1 MMEKI
6 MRLLVPIRLSR
17 ITDSTNNPKM
27 QRDAAQEYA
36 DEHPGTILIFTEV
49 EDLDVSGAVPIRER
63 PGIGP
68 YLTPEKMHTFD
79 GILGNE
85 MDRISRDMLDYLT
98 FAQDMVARGK
108 IIIDLS
114 DGTDTSTR
122 KGRDV
127 LEDRVLAAQRER
139 QRIIDRCTKST
150 KRIRDRGDYPG
161 GQVRFGYMPVC
172 KCHGLRRCPE
182 PAHTAGWQYIQDS
195 ATSRIVLSMV
205 DDAIDGMTYSDIARR
220 LKAEGAPT
228 AQGGTWRETS
238 VIRILK
244 SPALIGQEIKTPN
257 GVVTVRRDR
266 DDKPIIFTDKPILT
280 REKYD
285 QLQEALSARSR
296 HRGQAQAR
304 HMLWHVAYCRKCS
317 QPCDHDR
324 PCLVHGVPL
333 KGMRQPN
340 KRLNHAGYYICKNY
354 SECHMQTRIDDLEQ
368 DLTAD
373 LLEKAGPRLL
383 LERAVIKGADH
394 SAEIIRLERK
404 AERLRRE
411 LDEDYDED
419 LERAVVKAEKTVAE
433 LLATVEPDRVV
444 LRPVEPRITVAG
456 YWDTLDPMG
465 RNKFLRDWSVA
476 MYADREGSDV
486 SLGWLLADADTF
498 TIDRVSA

>member
-1 MMEKI
+1 

-17 ITDSTNNPKM
+17 MADNTNNPAM
-27 QRDAAQEYA
+27 QRAAAQDYA
-36 DEHPGTILIFTEV
+36 DDRPGTVLIYTEV

-114 DGTDTSTR
+114 DGTDTSTTR
-122 KGRDV
+122 GRQI

-139 QRIIDRCTKST
+139 ERISERRAKAAR
-150 KRIRDRGDYPG
+150 RISDAGRWGG
-161 GQVRFGYMPVC
+161 GQVRYGYMPVC
-172 KCHGLRRCPE
+172 VCHGLRLCPE
-182 PAHTAGWQYIQDS
+182 PAHTAGWQYNQDS
-195 ATSRIVLSMV
+195 ASTRVVLGMV
-205 DDAIDGMTYSDIARR
+205 DGYSEIARR
-220 LKAEGAPT
+220 LKAEGVQT
-228 AQGGTWRETS
+228 AQGGTWRETT

-257 GVVTVRRDR
+257 GVVTVRRGQDG
-266 DDKPIIFTDKPILT
+266 KPITFTDQPILT
-280 REKYD
+280 QEKYD

-304 HMLWHVAYCRKCS
+304 HMLWHVGYCWKCS
-317 QPCDHDR
+317 QSCDHDK

-340 KRLNHAGYYICKNY
+340 KRLNHAGYYVCKNY
-354 SECHMQTRIDDLEQ
+354 SQCHTSIRIDALEA
-368 DLTAD
+368 DLTGD
-373 LLEKAGPRLL
+373 LLEKAGSRDL
-383 LERAVIKGADH
+383 LERAVIRGADH
-394 SAEIIRLERK
+394 SAEIIKLERR
-404 AERLRRE
+404 AERIRRE
-411 LDEDYDED
+411 LDEEYDED
-419 LERAVVKAEKTVAE
+419 LERSVIKAEKRVAE
-433 LLATVEPDRVV
+433 LLATVEPDRVI
-444 LRPVEPRITVAG
+444 LRPAEPRVTVAQH
-456 YWDTLDPMG
+456 WDSLDVMG
-465 RNKFLRDWSVA
+465 RNKFLRDWHVVIR
-476 MYADREGSDV
+476 ADREGSDI
-486 SLGWLLADADTF
+486 SLGWLLGEADAF